1 MNDNNIK
8 EAIFAGGCFWCMETP
23 FLLTDG
29 VVKVRS
35 GYIGGEKKFPTYE
48 EVSTGSTG
56 HYEAVK
62 IWYDETKV
70 SYKYLLGIFFQS
82 MNPTDPYGQFADRGS
97 QYLGGI
103 FYDNEIEKTIAVD
116 LIKAIDESNI
126 FDNPIAVHLIPN
138 SEFYEAEE
146 YHQEY
151 HKKNKLHYKAYRQGS
166 GRAPF
171 LDKIWTEENKNKLN
185 EIINK

>member
-126 FDNPIAVHLIPN
+126 FDNPIAVILFQIANFMKLRNIIKNTIKKINFITKHI
-138 SEFYEAEE
+138 AKDQEE
-146 YHQEY
+146 
-151 HKKNKLHYKAYRQGS
+151 LH
-166 GRAPF
+166 F
-171 LDKIWTEENKNKLN
+171 
-185 EIINK
+185 